1 MVVNQALPISM
12 VLRVQGMATMAE
24 SETWYLYCMVN
35 LTTRTPDFVAAILDE
50 TLPPEVTLFDL
61 AAGTPVVWEDQWG
74 RVGGIDDSF

>member
-35 LTTRTPDFVAAILDE
+35 LTTRAPDIVAAILDE
-50 TLPPEVTLFDL
+50 ALPPKVTLFDL
-61 AAGTPVVWEDQWG
+61 AAGTPLLWEGQRG
-74 RVGGIDDSF
+74 RVGGD